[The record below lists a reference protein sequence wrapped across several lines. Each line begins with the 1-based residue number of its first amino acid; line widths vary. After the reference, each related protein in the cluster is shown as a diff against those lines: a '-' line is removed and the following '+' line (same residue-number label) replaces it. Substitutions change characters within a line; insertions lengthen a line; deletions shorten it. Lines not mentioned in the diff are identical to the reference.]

1 MTTKNQLRKQI
12 QRPKAVDP
20 DAPAP
25 TAKNIQKAKLQNE
38 GSPHQATKKPTPA
51 PTASSKTAMTTEPA
65 TQKQRPRAQ
74 VLPPPS
80 AKTARRIGLYLHD
93 EDYRTL
99 KTAELEDRAD
109 PQDRM
114 RAMLALYRHNDRY
127 RAAVDRLARSAPKGT
142 GRP

>member
-1 MTTKNQLRKQI
+1 MTTKNRLREQM
-12 QRPKAVDP
+12 QRPQAVDP

-25 TAKNIQKAKLQNE
+25 ATESAQEASKPARKRSTRTTAEKPAA
-38 GSPHQATKKPTPA
+38 ATTAPAETPTQ
-51 PTASSKTAMTTEPA
+51 E
-65 TQKQRPRAQ
+65 RPSRAQ
-74 VLPPPS
+74 VLVPPS
-80 AKTARRIGLYLHD
+80 AKVARRLGLYLHD
-93 EDYRTL
+93 DDYRTL

-142 GRP
+142 GRSI